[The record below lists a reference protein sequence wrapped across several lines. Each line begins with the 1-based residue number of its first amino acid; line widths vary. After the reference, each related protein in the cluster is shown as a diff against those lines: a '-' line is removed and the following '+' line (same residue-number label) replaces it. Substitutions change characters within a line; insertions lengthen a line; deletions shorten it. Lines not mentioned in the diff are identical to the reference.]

1 MKTSAIRK
9 PAFAILAALAAALL
23 IASMP
28 ANASAGLLL
37 LSDSF
42 SLDGSSRVDGAT
54 IGGLPVEFS
63 SAATPTSWESS
74 YGAEPTFQASGELS
88 WTYPGSGPT
97 NFRLNA
103 DLTSAQLSGS
113 HPIVLSADIMP
124 GDTTWTALGFTDGT
138 TNPLWGTDPPNND
151 QAGQIWV
158 TFDGSSRGPGNFVF
172 FANGTTHGSG
182 GNIGAINPDEY
193 HHIEIRYEPATSL
206 AMLSIDG
213 TLRKTLNLG
222 ALGFTPN
229 IGGAGIMPL
238 FKSGQSGFA
247 GADNFMVTR
256 VPEPSTA
263 ALALLALFGVTACR
277 QRRRR

>member
-1 MKTSAIRK
+1 MKTTAIRK
-9 PAFAILAALAAALL
+9 PAFAILAVLAVALL
-23 IASMP
+23 TVGMP
-28 ANASAGLLL
+28 ATASATLLL

-42 SLDGSSRVDGAT
+42 SLDGSTRVDGGT

-63 SAATPTSWESS
+63 SAATPTLWESS
-74 YGAEPTFQASGELS
+74 YGADPTFQAPGEIS

-103 DLTSAQLSGS
+103 DLSSEQLSGS
-113 HPIVLSADIMP
+113 HPIVLSADLTP

-138 TNPLWGTDPPNND
+138 TNPFWGTDPPNND
-151 QAGQIWV
+151 QAGQIWL
-158 TFDGSSRGPGNFVF
+158 TFDGDARNPGRFVF
-172 FANGTTHGSG
+172 FADGTTHGSSG
-182 GNIGAINPDEY
+182 GIGTIDPFAS

-213 TLRKTLNLG
+213 TLRRTLDLG

-229 IGGAGIMPL
+229 IGGAGIMTL
-238 FKSGQSGFA
+238 FKSGESGFA
-247 GADNFMVTR
+247 AADNFLVTR